1 MENQAVKTDKNW
13 IRDMAIVVVIYAL
26 FQFVI
31 PAPEPITKGGMGVVG
46 IFLATLYLW
55 IKVDIGWPSLL
66 LVGVVG
72 LTGVCSGTN
81 LFAKTWGNVMVPF
94 LVCAFMLNM
103 VMSDTGLTRR
113 FALFFV
119 TRKMNKGKPWRTMIM
134 FFLAVIL
141 MGLVSTS
148 SAICVLFMAIAE
160 EMFNM
165 TGYKKGDK
173 LVETTMVGIFWMAQG
188 AMAFTPISHVL
199 IPAIFENILN
209 DFGVTVTYGQFSAL
223 FLIVGVAFFIG
234 WVIIFRFVIKPDV
247 SKMANLDIDALR
259 ATLKPWS
266 KEERTIL
273 VVYGAVIIIWCFPEL
288 IGMIPGMAGAAAW
301 MKSLGSGIPPM
312 VACAVLC
319 MIRYNNKPMLDYKD
333 CCRRIPW
340 GSVFMMTAVM
350 GTAYIFGLETCG
362 VTAWITQAMTPIM
375 SNVSPMMFY
384 LLVILFINIMTN
396 CMSNTLVSSMYAVV
410 IPISLAVPGVN
421 PIVAALLVAAG
432 CNSAYALPSSCPAAG
447 LSSGAGWSRVSFQVK
462 YGFLLCAWTCLC
474 YFVIATPL
482 LLKFFPYA
490 A

>member
-1 MENQAVKTDKNW
+1 MENTVKKKTSRSW
-13 IRDMAIVVVIYAL
+13 YIDMAIVIVVYAL

-31 PAPEPITKGGMGVVG
+31 PAPAPITKGGMGVVG

-66 LVGVVG
+66 FVGVVG
-72 LTGVCSGTN
+72 LTGVSGSSA
-81 LFAKTWGNVMVPF
+81 LFQNTWGNVMVPF

-134 FFLAVIL
+134 FFLAVVL
-141 MGLVSTS
+141 LGLVSTS

-165 TGYKKGDK
+165 TGYKKGEK
-173 LVETTMVGIFWMAQG
+173 LVETTMIGIFWMAQG

-199 IPAIFENILN
+199 IPAIFENILA
-209 DFGVTVTYGQFSAL
+209 DFGVTVTYGQFSMI
-223 FLIVGVAFFIG
+223 FLCVGIAFFLG
-234 WVIIFRFVIKPDV
+234 WIIIFRFVIKPDV

-266 KEERTIL
+266 KQEVTIL
-273 VVYGAVIIIWCFPEL
+273 IVYGLVIITWCFPEL
-288 IGMIPGMAGAAAW
+288 IGMIPGLGGVASW
-301 MKSLGSGIPPM
+301 MSSLGSGVPPM
-312 VACAVLC
+312 VACAVRC
-319 MIRYNNKPMLDYKD
+319 MIKYADKPMLNVRE
-333 CCRRIPW
+333 CCKRIPW

-350 GTAYIFGLETCG
+350 GTAYIFGLESCG
-362 VTAWITQAMTPIM
+362 VTAWITQTMEPIM
-375 SNVSPMMFY
+375 GGLNPTVFVII
-384 LLVILFINIMTN
+384 VILFINVLTN
-396 CMSNTLVSSMYAVV
+396 CVSNTLVSSMYAVV
-410 IPISLAVPGVN
+410 VPLAAAVPGVN
-421 PIVAALLVAAG
+421 PIAVALLVAAG

-447 LSSGAGWSRVSFQVK
+447 LASGAGWTRVGFQAK

-474 YFVIATPL
+474 YFTIGYPL
-482 LLKFFPYA
+482 VLHFFPY
-490 A
+490 

>member
-1 MENQAVKTDKNW
+1 MENTVKKKTSRSW
-13 IRDMAIVVVIYAL
+13 YIDMAIVIVVYAL

-31 PAPEPITKGGMGVVG
+31 PAPAPITKGGMGVVG

-66 LVGVVG
+66 FVGVVG
-72 LTGVCSGTN
+72 LTGVSGSSA
-81 LFAKTWGNVMVPF
+81 LFQNTWGNVMVPF

-134 FFLAVIL
+134 FFLAVVL
-141 MGLVSTS
+141 LGLVSTS

-165 TGYKKGDK
+165 TGYKKGEK
-173 LVETTMVGIFWMAQG
+173 LVETTMIGIFWMAQG

-199 IPAIFENILN
+199 IPAIFENILA
-209 DFGVTVTYGQFSAL
+209 DFGVTVTYGQFSMI
-223 FLIVGVAFFIG
+223 FLCVGIAFFLG
-234 WVIIFRFVIKPDV
+234 WIIIFRFVIKPDV

-266 KEERTIL
+266 KQEVTIL
-273 VVYGAVIIIWCFPEL
+273 IVYGMVIITWCFPEL
-288 IGMIPGMAGAAAW
+288 IGMIPGLGGVASW
-301 MKSLGSGIPPM
+301 MSSLGSGVPPM

-319 MIRYNNKPMLDYKD
+319 MIKYEDKPMLNACE
-333 CCRRIPW
+333 CCKRIPW
-340 GSVFMMTAVM
+340 GSGCMITAVR
-350 GTAYIFGLETCG
+350 GTAYIFGLESCG
-362 VTAWITQAMTPIM
+362 VTAWITQTMEPIM
-375 SNVSPMMFY
+375 GGLNPTVFVII
-384 LLVILFINIMTN
+384 VILFINVLTN
-396 CMSNTLVSSMYAVV
+396 CVSNTLVSSMYAVV
-410 IPISLAVPGVN
+410 VPLAAAVPGVN
-421 PIVAALLVAAG
+421 PIAVALLVAAG

-447 LSSGAGWSRVSFQVK
+447 LASGAGWTRVGFQAK

-474 YFVIATPL
+474 YFTIGYPL
-482 LLKFFPYA
+482 VLHFFPY
-490 A
+490 

>member
-1 MENQAVKTDKNW
+1 MENTVKKKTSRSW
-13 IRDMAIVVVIYAL
+13 YIDMAIVIVVYAL

-31 PAPEPITKGGMGVVG
+31 PAPAPITKGGMGVVG

-66 LVGVVG
+66 FVGVVG
-72 LTGVCSGTN
+72 LTGVSGSSA
-81 LFAKTWGNVMVPF
+81 LFQNTWGNVMVPF

-134 FFLAVIL
+134 FFLAVVL
-141 MGLVSTS
+141 LGLVSTS

-165 TGYKKGDK
+165 TGYKKGEK
-173 LVETTMVGIFWMAQG
+173 LVETTMIGIFWMAQG

-199 IPAIFENILN
+199 IPAIFENILA
-209 DFGVTVTYGQFSAL
+209 DFGVTVTYGQFSMI
-223 FLIVGVAFFIG
+223 FLCVGIAFFLG
-234 WVIIFRFVIKPDV
+234 WIIIFRFVIKPDV

-266 KEERTIL
+266 KQEVTIL
-273 VVYGAVIIIWCFPEL
+273 IVYGMVIITWCFPEL
-288 IGMIPGMAGAAAW
+288 IGMIPGLGGVASW
-301 MKSLGSGIPPM
+301 MSSLGSGVPPM

-319 MIRYNNKPMLDYKD
+319 MIKCVDKLMLNVRE
-333 CCRRIPW
+333 CCKRIPW

-350 GTAYIFGLETCG
+350 GTAYIFGLESCG
-362 VTAWITQAMTPIM
+362 VTAWITQTMEPIM
-375 SNVSPMMFY
+375 GGLNPTVFVII
-384 LLVILFINIMTN
+384 VILFINVLTN
-396 CMSNTLVSSMYAVV
+396 CVSNTLVSSMYAVV
-410 IPISLAVPGVN
+410 VPLAAAVPGVN
-421 PIVAALLVAAG
+421 PIAVALLVAAG

-447 LSSGAGWSRVSFQVK
+447 LASGAGWTRVGFQAK

-474 YFVIATPL
+474 YFTIGYPL
-482 LLKFFPYA
+482 VLHFFPY
-490 A
+490 

>member
-1 MENQAVKTDKNW
+1 MDTQVVKTDKKW
-13 IRDMAIVVVIYAL
+13 IRDMAIVVAIFVIFL
-26 FQFVI
+26 LI
-31 PAPEPITKGGMGVVG
+31 PAPAPITEAGMAVVG

-66 LVGVVG
+66 FVGVVG
-72 LTGVCSGTN
+72 MTGVCTGGN

-94 LVCAFMLNM
+94 LVAAFMLNM
-103 VMSDTGLTRR
+103 VMSDVGLTRR

-119 TRKMNKGKPWRTMIM
+119 TRKMNKGKPWRIMIM

-173 LVETTMVGIFWMAQG
+173 LVAVTMVGIFWMAQG

-199 IPAIFENILN
+199 IPAIFENIFN
-209 DFGVTVTYGQFSAL
+209 DFGVTVTYGQFS
-223 FLIVGVAFFIG
+223 LIFICVGIAFFLG
-234 WVIIFRFVIKPDV
+234 WILIFRFIIKPDV

-266 KEERTIL
+266 KQEKTIL
-273 VVYGAVIIIWCFPEL
+273 IVYGAVIVIWCFPEI
-288 IGMIPGMAGAAAW
+288 IGMIPGLGGVSKW
-301 MKSLGSGIPPM
+301 MSSLGSGIPPL
-312 VACAVLC
+312 VACGILC
-319 MIRYNNKPMLDYKD
+319 MIRYNNKPMLDYRD

-362 VTAWITQAMTPIM
+362 VTAWITQTMTPILAG
-375 SNVSPMMFY
+375 VSPTVFIII
-384 LLVILFINIMTN
+384 VILFINLMTN
-396 CMSNTLVSSMYAVV
+396 CVSNTLVSSMYAVV
-410 IPISLAVPGVN
+410 VPIALAVPGVN
-421 PIVAALLVAAG
+421 PIAVALLVAAG
-432 CNSAYALPSSCPAAG
+432 CNSAYALPSACPAAG
-447 LSSGAGWSRVSFQVK
+447 LASGAGWTPVGFQAK
-462 YGFLLCAWTCLC
+462 YGFLLMAWTCIC
-474 YFVIATPL
+474 YFCIGYPL
-482 LLKFFPYA
+482 VLRFFPFA
-490 A
+490 G

>member
-1 MENQAVKTDKNW
+1 MSTKKSAKSWYLDIGIVIAV
-13 IRDMAIVVVIYAL
+13 YAL
-26 FQFVI
+26 FQFVL
-31 PAPEPITKGGMGVVG
+31 PAPEPITRGGMGVAG

-72 LTGVCSGTN
+72 LTGVCSGTD

-113 FALFFV
+113 FALFFI

-134 FFLAVIL
+134 FFLAVML

-160 EMFNM
+160 EMFKM
-165 TGYKKGDK
+165 TGYKKGDR
-173 LVETTMVGIFWMAQG
+173 LVETTMIGIFWMAQG

-199 IPAIFENILN
+199 IPAIFENLLA

-234 WVIIFRFVIKPDV
+234 WIIIFRFVIKPDV
-247 SKMANLDIDALR
+247 KKMANLDIDALR

-288 IGMIPGMAGAAAW
+288 IGMIPGLGGVASW
-301 MKSLGSGIPPM
+301 MSSLGSGIPPM
-312 VACAVLC
+312 VACAILC
-319 MIRYNNKPMLDYKD
+319 MIRFNGKPMLDYRD

-350 GTAYIFGLETCG
+350 GTAYIFGLESCG
-362 VTAWITQAMTPIM
+362 ITQWITATMEPFM
-375 SNVSPMMFY
+375 SGLNPTMFA
-384 LLVILFINIMTN
+384 LIVIIFINVMTN
-396 CMSNTLVSSMYAVV
+396 CVSNTLVSSMYAVV
-410 IPISLAVPGVN
+410 VPLALTVPGVN
-421 PIVAALLVAAG
+421 PIAIALLVAAG

-447 LSSGAGWSRVSFQVK
+447 LASGAGWTRVGFQAK
-462 YGFLLCAWTCLC
+462 YGGLLMVWTILC
-474 YFVIATPL
+474 YFVIAYPL
-482 LLKFFPYA
+482 LLKFFPY
-490 A
+490 

>member
-1 MENQAVKTDKNW
+1 MENTVKKKTSRSW
-13 IRDMAIVVVIYAL
+13 YIDMAIVIAVYAL

-31 PAPEPITKGGMGVVG
+31 PAPAPITKGGMGVVG

-66 LVGVVG
+66 FVGVVG
-72 LTGVCSGTN
+72 LTGVSGSSA
-81 LFAKTWGNVMVPF
+81 LFQNTWGNVMVPF

-134 FFLAVIL
+134 FFLAVVL
-141 MGLVSTS
+141 LGLVSTS

-165 TGYKKGDK
+165 TGYKKGEK
-173 LVETTMVGIFWMAQG
+173 LVETTMIGIFWMAQG

-199 IPAIFENILN
+199 IPAIFENILA
-209 DFGVTVTYGQFSAL
+209 DFGVTVTYGQFSMI
-223 FLIVGVAFFIG
+223 FLCVGIAFFLG
-234 WVIIFRFVIKPDV
+234 WIIIFRFVIKPDV

-266 KEERTIL
+266 KQEVTIL
-273 VVYGAVIIIWCFPEL
+273 VVYGLVIITWCFPEL
-288 IGMIPGMAGAAAW
+288 IGMIPGLGGVASW
-301 MKSLGSGIPPM
+301 MSSLGSGVPPM

-319 MIRYNNKPMLDYKD
+319 MIKYEDKPMLNVRE
-333 CCRRIPW
+333 CCKRIPW

-350 GTAYIFGLETCG
+350 GTAYIFGLESCG
-362 VTAWITQAMTPIM
+362 VTAWITQTMEPIM
-375 SNVSPMMFY
+375 GGLNPTVFVTI
-384 LLVILFINIMTN
+384 VILFINILTN
-396 CMSNTLVSSMYAVV
+396 CVSNTLVSSMYAVV
-410 IPISLAVPGVN
+410 VPLAAAVPGVN
-421 PIVAALLVAAG
+421 PIAVALLVAAG

-447 LSSGAGWSRVSFQVK
+447 LASGAGWTRVGFQAK

-474 YFVIATPL
+474 YFTIGYPL
-482 LLKFFPYA
+482 VLHFFPY
-490 A
+490 

>member
-1 MENQAVKTDKNW
+1 MENTVKKKTSRSW
-13 IRDMAIVVVIYAL
+13 YIDMAIVIAVYAL

-31 PAPEPITKGGMGVVG
+31 PAPAPITKGGMGVVG

-55 IKVDIGWPSLL
+55 IKVDIGWPCLL
-66 LVGVVG
+66 FAGVVG
-72 LTGVCSGTN
+72 LTGVSGSSA
-81 LFAKTWGNVMVPF
+81 LFQNTWGNVMVPF

-134 FFLAVIL
+134 FFLAVVL
-141 MGLVSTS
+141 LGLVSTS

-165 TGYKKGDK
+165 TGYKKGEK
-173 LVETTMVGIFWMAQG
+173 LVETTMIGIFWMAQG

-199 IPAIFENILN
+199 IPAIFENILA
-209 DFGVTVTYGQFSAL
+209 DFGVTVTYGQFSMI
-223 FLIVGVAFFIG
+223 FLCVGIAFFLG
-234 WVIIFRFVIKPDV
+234 WIIIFRFVIKPDV

-266 KEERTIL
+266 KQEVTIL
-273 VVYGAVIIIWCFPEL
+273 IVYGLVIITWCFPEL
-288 IGMIPGMAGAAAW
+288 IGMIPGLGGVASW
-301 MKSLGSGIPPM
+301 MSSLGSGVPPM

-319 MIRYNNKPMLDYKD
+319 MIKYEDKPMLNVRE
-333 CCRRIPW
+333 CCKRIPW

-350 GTAYIFGLETCG
+350 GTAYIFGLESCG
-362 VTAWITQAMTPIM
+362 VTAWITQTMEPIM
-375 SNVSPMMFY
+375 GGLNPTVFVII
-384 LLVILFINIMTN
+384 VILFINVLTN
-396 CMSNTLVSSMYAVV
+396 CVSNTLVSSMYAVV
-410 IPISLAVPGVN
+410 VPLAAAVPGVN
-421 PIVAALLVAAG
+421 PIAVALLVAAG

-447 LSSGAGWSRVSFQVK
+447 LASGAGWTRVGFQAK

-474 YFVIATPL
+474 YFTIGYPL
-482 LLKFFPYA
+482 VLHFFPY
-490 A
+490 